1 MLPGQ
6 NFLMKLSAALSFLL
20 IFSLETALAQNAYF
34 KLGQQAFFDGDFKT
48 AVNHLEKSCII
59 DSTNASALWMLGYS
73 YYHSENYKKSIQAY
87 TRVIAIK
94 PADGSAYYYRAR
106 AKSYLAKDNQL
117 TDADKEKYLLGA
129 IVDFTKA
136 IAVDPGDNENNV
148 KFYQNR
154 AIAYR
159 DYGDFKLQPNSRF
172 FDKNRGINSLK
183 ASVADFEKILADNSN
198 RQDIAALLETSKS
211 KLAAATNTSV
221 HH

>member
-1 MLPGQ
+1 
-6 NFLMKLSAALSFLL
+6 MKVSAILSFL
-20 IFSLETALAQNAYF
+20 IISSLNTAFAQNAYF

-73 YYHSENYKKSIQAY
+73 YYHSENYKKSIAAY
-87 TRVIAIK
+87 NRVIAIK

-106 AKSYLAKDNQL
+106 AKSYLAKDSQL
-117 TDADKEKYLLGA
+117 SDADKEKYLFGA

-136 IAVDPGDNENNV
+136 IAIDPNDTQNNI

-154 AIAYR
+154 GIAYR
-159 DYGDFKLQPNSRF
+159 EYGEFKLQTNSRQY
-172 FDKNRGINSLK
+172 DRNRGINSLK
-183 ASVADFEKILADNSN
+183 ASIADLQKVLADDPN
-198 RQDIAALLETSKS
+198 RTDIITLIDLAKS
-211 KLAAATNTSV
+211 KLSNATNKLASTAV

>member
-1 MLPGQ
+1 
-6 NFLMKLSAALSFLL
+6 MKVPVLLSFLFL
-20 IFSLETALAQNAYF
+20 FTLESALAQNAYF

-73 YYHSENYKKSIQAY
+73 YYHSENYKKSIAAY
-87 TRVIAIK
+87 NRVIAIK
-94 PADGSAYYYRAR
+94 PADNSAYYYRAR

-117 TDADKEKYLLGA
+117 VEADKEKYLLGA

-136 IAVDPGDNENNV
+136 IAIDPNDNSNNV

-154 AIAYR
+154 GIAYR
-159 DYGDFKLQPNSRF
+159 EYGEFKLQTSSHF
-172 FDKNRGINSLK
+172 YDKNRGINALK
-183 ASVADFEKILADNSN
+183 ASIADLKRVLTDNPD
-198 RQDIAALLETSKS
+198 RQDIVSLMELSKE
-211 KLAAATNTSV
+211 KLDNATAV

>member
-1 MLPGQ
+1 
-6 NFLMKLSAALSFLL
+6 MKVSVILSFL
-20 IFSLETALAQNAYF
+20 IISSINTVVAQNAYF

-48 AVNHLEKSCII
+48 AVNHLERSCVI

-73 YYHSENYKKSIQAY
+73 YYHSENYKKSIAAY
-87 TRVIAIK
+87 NRVIAIK

-117 TDADKEKYLLGA
+117 SDADKEKYLLGA

-136 IAVDPGDNENNV
+136 IAIDPADTQNNI

-154 AIAYR
+154 GIAYR
-159 DYGDFKLQPNSRF
+159 EYGEFKLQTSSRF
-172 FDKNRGINSLK
+172 YDKNRGINSLR
-183 ASVADFEKILADNSN
+183 ASITDLQKVLSDNPN
-198 RQDIAALLETSKS
+198 RQDIVSLIELAKS
-211 KLAAATNTSV
+211 KLANATSSV

>member
-1 MLPGQ
+1 
-6 NFLMKLSAALSFLL
+6 MKISVVLSFLIL
-20 IFSLETALAQNAYF
+20 SSVNTALAQNAYF
-34 KLGQQAFFDGDFKT
+34 KLGQQAFFDGDFKS
-48 AVNHLEKSCII
+48 AVSHLEKSCII

-87 TRVIAIK
+87 NRVIAIK

-117 TDADKEKYLLGA
+117 SDADREKNLLGA

-136 IAVDPGDNENNV
+136 IAVDPGDTQNNI

-159 DYGDFKLQPNSRF
+159 EYGEFKLQANTHF
-172 FDKNRGINSLK
+172 YDKNRGINSLK
-183 ASVADFEKILADNSN
+183 AAIVDFEKVLADNPN
-198 RQDIAALLETSKS
+198 RQDITSLMESAKT
-211 KLAAATNTSV
+211 KLASV
-221 HH
+221 TLIAHR